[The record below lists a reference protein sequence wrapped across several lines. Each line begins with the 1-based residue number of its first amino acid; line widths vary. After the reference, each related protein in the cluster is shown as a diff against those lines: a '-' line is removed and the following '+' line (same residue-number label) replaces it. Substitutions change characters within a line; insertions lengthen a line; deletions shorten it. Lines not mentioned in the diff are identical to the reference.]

1 MPLQTKT
8 GTGLTMMSNLDICV
22 SPPRI
27 GTLGRKSSGS
37 YGSRPLRL
45 TCLFVPREVTFPPG
59 ESEDSDKSLS
69 LKEHALTL
77 ITGGSVQDVPLP
89 TSAPAVEVNTQ
100 PEIVQREGSNQPR
113 ALSLV
118 EQQRLAHLLESNPVT
133 PVRIDRLASV
143 LRDYDP
149 FLKNFLIQGFSYGF
163 HIHYSNLRSSFE
175 SSNLLS
181 ANDQPNIV
189 TDKLHKEIEAGRV
202 AGPFSAPPFDNF
214 VVSP

>member
-1 MPLQTKT
+1 MPLQIKT

-77 ITGGSVQDVPLP
+77 ITGGFVQDVPLP

-163 HIHYSNLRSSFE
+163 HIHYSN
-175 SSNLLS
+175 
-181 ANDQPNIV
+181 
-189 TDKLHKEIEAGRV
+189 
-202 AGPFSAPPFDNF
+202 
-214 VVSP
+214 